1 MNLFVAFSALLAVAA
16 AAPKADPYY
25 LLHPYLLSPHAKTA
39 DLVTHANGAVVPSD
53 TVSVQAARAGHL
65 AYKALGWPYHYLGK
79 REAEAEPEADA
90 DPYYLYGGYGYHPAI
105 TSIGAFTTYTNGAV
119 VPTNTP
125 AVAAATA
132 SHLATKAAILHA
144 RGYGYGLLY
153 GRKKR
158 EADPYFYGLY
168 GYYPY
173 GLYPAVTSSV
183 ADGLTTYSNG
193 AVVPTDAANQAAT
206 AEHLAGKG
214 YGLLYG
220 RKKREAESNA
230 EADPYYFYGLY
241 GHHPWVTSVGAL
253 TTYSNGAVVPTDP
266 ANQAATAAHLASKG
280 LVHVLGKRE
289 AEAEADPYY
298 YYGLYGHYGHYPYRT
313 SIGGFTT
320 YSNGA
325 VVPTDPANQAATAA
339 HLAHKGA
346 FYGYPYGGYGYWG

>member
-132 SHLATKAAILHA
+132 SHLQAKAADYAAH
-144 RGYGYGLLY
+144 GYGYGLLW
-153 GRKKR
+153 
-158 EADPYFYGLY
+158 
-168 GYYPY
+168 
-173 GLYPAVTSSV
+173 
-183 ADGLTTYSNG
+183 
-193 AVVPTDAANQAAT
+193 
-206 AEHLAGKG
+206 
-214 YGLLYG
+214 G
-220 RKKREAESNA
+220 RKKREAESNP
-230 EADPYYFYGLY
+230 EADPYYYYGLY
-241 GHHPWVTSVGAL
+241 GHGYYGHPLITSVGGL

-280 LVHVLGKRE
+280 LHLLGKRD
-289 AEAEADPYY
+289 AEADADPYY
-298 YYGLYGHYGHYPYRT
+298 FYGLYGGHYPHVT
-313 SIGGFTT
+313 SVGGLTT

-339 HLAHKGA
+339 HLAYKGA
-346 FYGYPYGGYGYWG
+346 HYGYGYPYFGYGYWG